1 MFHVKQT
8 AEKEP
13 RMFHVKHPQPV
24 TAKDR
29 QPQDG
34 SVQVQNTA
42 GTGESISGEEI
53 GGASAFPQQ
62 CDSVGVR

>member
-13 RMFHVKHPQPV
+13 RMFHVKPSRSRSQQK
-24 TAKDR
+24 TAAPGR
-29 QPQDG
+29 QL
-34 SVQVQNTA
+34 QVQNTA
-42 GTGESISGEEI
+42 GTGKSISGEEI
-53 GGASAFPQQ
+53 SGASAFPQQ